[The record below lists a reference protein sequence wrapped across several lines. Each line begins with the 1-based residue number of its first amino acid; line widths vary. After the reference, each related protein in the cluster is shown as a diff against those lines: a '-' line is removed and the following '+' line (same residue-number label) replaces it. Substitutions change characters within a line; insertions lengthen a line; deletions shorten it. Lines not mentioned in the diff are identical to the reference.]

1 MPSPYN
7 GSTILIGNNLMMLD
21 WLRRLFSPSAAAP
34 TIQASASA
42 ATSAPVHAF
51 PAPPAA
57 APPPPVVPCA
67 QAQAGPVT
75 PALNPDASASIPFD
89 DLAHTDAAWYAWLFA
104 RADTADDGLDM
115 NDQESRVLDT
125 LHAILSAHQSGAA
138 LVRRMPGL
146 VPQLLQSLRSDNFS
160 GSALSRTISS
170 DVVLVEAVIR
180 LANSA
185 GGNGGN
191 GGAIASVE
199 HAVILI
205 GQEGLR
211 QLITTVAFRPIIDLH
226 AGHYVRLLAPRLWEQ
241 AERCAVEARR
251 RAGAGIEPFDAFL
264 AALLLNVGP
273 IVALRVMDQVTGGAP
288 ALGAALF
295 VAQLGRLTARIG
307 AGIGREWHFPDAV
320 VRALDEQGGVGKGMR
335 MSPLGR
341 LLQSVYHADKVRLLA
356 ERDLPGAGAD
366 DVVPAQAGT
375 HAAPPGPAT

>member
-7 GSTILIGNNLMMLD
+7 GSIILLGNNPMMLD

-34 TIQASASA
+34 TIRAAASA
-42 ATSAPVHAF
+42 ATSAPVHVV

-57 APPPPVVPCA
+57 APPPPPPVVPCA
-67 QAQAGPVT
+67 QAQAGAVT
-75 PALNPDASASIPFD
+75 PALPPDASASIPFD
-89 DLAHTDAAWYAWLFA
+89 DLAHTDAAWTARLFA
-104 RADTADDGLDM
+104 RADTTDDGLDM
-115 NDQESRVLDT
+115 NDQENRVFNT

-185 GGNGGN
+185 GGN

-288 ALGAALF
+288 ALGSALF
-295 VAQLGRLTARIG
+295 VAQLGGLTARIG
-307 AGIGREWHFPDAV
+307 AGIGREWHFPNAV
-320 VRALDEQGGVGKGMR
+320 VRALEEQGGVGKGMR
-335 MSPLGR
+335 MSPLGH
-341 LLQSVYHADKVRLLA
+341 LLQSVYHDDKVRLLA
-356 ERDLPGAGAD
+356 EQEMPPAGA
-366 DVVPAQAGT
+366 A
-375 HAAPPGPAT
+375 

>member
-1 MPSPYN
+1 MPDPA
-7 GSTILIGNNLMMLD
+7 
-21 WLRRLFSPSAAAP
+21 RAVP
-34 TIQASASA
+34 ASASP
-42 ATSAPVHAF
+42 TLSVT
-51 PAPPAA
+51 PPAA
-57 APPPPVVPCA
+57 PRA
-67 QAQAGPVT
+67 QAQAQ
-75 PALNPDASASIPFD
+75 ASAVPPPDPSASSRPAPIPFD
-89 DLAHTDAAWYAWLFA
+89 DLERVDAAWHARLFA
-104 RADTADDGLDM
+104 RADAADDGLDL

-125 LHAILSAHQSGAA
+125 LRAILSSQQSGAA

-180 LANSA
+180 LANGAGS
-185 GGNGGN
+185 GGNGAPIG
-191 GGAIASVE
+191 SVE

-251 RAGAGIEPFDAFL
+251 QAGAGIEPFDAFL

-273 IVALRVMDQVTGGAP
+273 IVALRVMDQATGGAP
-288 ALGAALF
+288 ALGSPLF
-295 VAQLGRLTARIG
+295 AAQLGRLTCRIG

-320 VRALDEQGGVGKGMR
+320 VRALDEQGGVGKGVR

-341 LLQSVYHADKVRLLA
+341 LLQAVYHDDKARVLA
-356 ERDLPGAGAD
+356 EPAPPDGAADLVD
-366 DVVPAQAGT
+366 LVVPAQAGPQ
-375 HAAPPGPAT
+375 AGPAPSPT